1 MTTKR
6 YNPGKVDAQAHD
18 AVAKATVDLLRAE
31 PFYAHVLAGVSRI
44 FGDQVPTIAVSCS
57 RQGFVLWTNSR
68 FFVTELSKK
77 ERVAVLKHE
86 VLHLVLKHLFRS
98 SHSDPELH
106 NVAADL
112 VVNQWVEP
120 WPLPEGAVHLSSF
133 PDLKLEPDQTMEWYL
148 ERLRKLRLP
157 SVAGTVGPPAIGG
170 DGTPEGGSCI
180 LDKLRDTANRRG
192 DHSMWGEGEKTS
204 DADSIWSAAMMDA
217 LRNLVASARNK
228 LSRKDWGD
236 LPLGLRCAVEEIAAP
251 PVIHWKRVLRM
262 FSASCNR
269 TRLKT
274 SRRKTSKRFPGNP
287 GSRILRL
294 QHVAVAVDTSGSID
308 NEMLRLFWNE
318 IVGIHKA
325 GAEITVMDC
334 DAVIHNVW
342 KLRRQKPRPN
352 FTGGGGTCFDPV
364 FQWLRDNHRKGI
376 AGCIYLTDGYAPQP
390 TVRPPCPVLWVVYR
404 YEGSFNHLKP
414 GRVIFLK

>member
-1 MTTKR
+1 MTTKT
-6 YNPGKVDAQAHD
+6 YSLEKLDVQAQD
-18 AVAKATVDLLRAE
+18 AVAKATVELLCVE

-44 FGDQVPTIAVSCS
+44 FGDQVPTMAVSCS
-57 RQGFVLWTNSR
+57 KHGFVLWTNSR
-68 FFVTELSKK
+68 FFINELSNK

-98 SHSDPELH
+98 SDSDPELQ
-106 NVAADL
+106 NLAADL
-112 VVNQWVEP
+112 VVNQWVKP
-120 WPLPEGAVHLSSF
+120 WPLPKGAVHLSSF
-133 PDLKLEPDQTMEWYL
+133 PDVKLEPDQTMEWYL

-157 SVAGTVGPPAIGG
+157 RVGGTGGFLAGGK
-170 DGTPEGGSCI
+170 GTPEGGSSI

-192 DHSMWGEGEKTS
+192 DHSKWEQAETS
-204 DADSIWSAAMMDA
+204 DFKSISNAAMMA
-217 LRNLVASARNK
+217 TLRNLAESARNK
-228 LSRKDWGD
+228 LGRKDWDD
-236 LPLGLRCAVEEIAAP
+236 LPLGLRRAVEEITAP

-269 TRLKT
+269 TRRKT
-274 SRRKTSKRFPGNP
+274 THQKTSKRFPGNP

-294 QHVAVAVDTSGSID
+294 QRIAVAVDTSGSID

-334 DAVIHNVW
+334 DTVIQNVW
-342 KLRRQKPRPN
+342 KLRGRKPRPN
-352 FTGGGGTCFDPV
+352 FEGGGGTCFDPV
-364 FQWLRDNHRKGI
+364 FQWLRDNHRTGI

-390 TVRPPCPVLWVVYR
+390 EVRPPCPVLWVVYR
-404 YEGSFNHLKP
+404 DDGSFNHLKP
-414 GRVIFLK
+414 GRVIFLR